1 MNNNDI
7 LKKIEELELQ
17 IRDLKQVLNEKETF
31 PKKGDTYYFVDAN
44 CAIDNN
50 VWDDDDIEHELLY
63 SNNLFKT
70 KERAAEVAEKIKLLL
85 LLERGHDEYC
95 PDFKPCFE
103 GPDLHKNYVVY
114 YDYASHKWRYDYFS
128 KITNKHDVYFD
139 SEESAQKMCD
149 VLNNEEHRK
158 LMEAEK
164 EIYYEN

>member
-7 LKKIEELELQ
+7 LKKIEELEKELET
-17 IRDLKQVLNEKETF
+17 LKRQATLNNTSGF
-31 PKKGDTYYFVDAN
+31 PKNGDTFYYIIPYCEICSMTWEDTDYQ
-44 CAIDNN
+44 C
-50 VWDDDDIEHELLY
+50 ELLY
-63 SNNLFKT
+63 SNNCFKT
-70 KERAAEVAEKIKLLL
+70 RERAEEVAEKIKLLL

-139 SEESAQKMCD
+139 SEESAHKMCD

-164 EIYYEN
+164 E

>member
-44 CAIDNN
+44 CTISDN
-50 VWDDDDIEHELLY
+50 VWYNTDEDFECELLY

-70 KERAAEVAEKIKLLL
+70 RERAEEVAEKIKLLL
-85 LLERGHDEYC
+85 LLEKGHDEYC

-103 GPDLHKNYVVY
+103 GPGLIRNYMVY
-114 YDYASHKWRYDYFS
+114 YDYASHKWMYDYFS

-149 VLNNEEHRK
+149 VLNNEEYRK
-158 LMEAEK
+158 MREAEN
-164 EIYYEN
+164 E

>member
-1 MNNNDI
+1 MNDMEDI
-7 LKKIEELELQ
+7 TLYKIIFRNQTMNKRFLKRNASILSTINKFLERNERTQ
-17 IRDLKQVLNEKETF
+17 TEKEIF

-50 VWDDDDIEHELLY
+50 VWDDDDFECELLY

-70 KERAAEVAEKIKLLL
+70 KE
-85 LLERGHDEYC
+85 GHDEYC

-103 GPDLHKNYVVY
+103 GPGLRKNYVVY
-114 YDYASHKWRYDYFS
+114 YDYILHKWRYDYFS

-149 VLNNEEHRK
+149 VLNNEEYRK
-158 LMEAEK
+158 MREAEN
-164 EIYYEN
+164 E